1 MSARRDRGFTLIE
14 VMIALG
20 IVAAAL
26 GIALGA
32 LRLGLAAWRQGE
44 ARAEHLQ
51 HARSLSAMLD
61 HVVGGAYPYRV
72 GAADT
77 RGVVFEGER
86 ERLAF
91 VTTTPAVPLAAPIA
105 FAATRLA
112 HEEAGLAVRQGALP
126 AREVFEELA
135 TVMRDPG
142 IAALRFRYLRG
153 EDRSWHERWSG
164 ADRGVLPAAVEVT
177 LATTRGGR
185 PVTEPPLVIPL
196 RTVAP

>member
-1 MSARRDRGFTLIE
+1 MSARRDHGFTLIE

-20 IVAAAL
+20 IVAAVL

-32 LRLGLAAWRQGE
+32 LRVGLAAWRQGE
-44 ARAEHLQ
+44 ARAEQLQ

-72 GAADT
+72 GSADAG
-77 RGVVFEGER
+77 RMVFEGEP
-86 ERLAF
+86 ERLGF

-112 HEEAGLAVRQGALP
+112 HEDAGLAVRQGALP
-126 AREVFEELA
+126 TREVFEGLA
-135 TVMRDPG
+135 PVIRDAG

-153 EDRSWHERWSG
+153 EDRSWHESWSG
-164 ADRGVLPAAVEVT
+164 ADKGVLPAAVEVT
-177 LATTRGGR
+177 LTTTRGGR
-185 PVTEPPLVIPL
+185 PVAEPPLVIPL